1 MENCK
6 KRLLGMTLPQIKE
19 AVTTVGMPAFT
30 AKQIADWVYKK
41 RVRSIDEMSNISI
54 KNRERL
60 AQLFEVGFAE
70 PVEAMRSVDGTIKY
84 LYKVDNSHYPVLPV
98 KPPQSVLKS
107 FSDSAHHMALISESH
122 QIYLAEVLSEALPL

>member
-1 MENCK
+1 
-6 KRLLGMTLPQIKE
+6 MTLPQIKE

-60 AQLFEVGFAE
+60 A
-70 PVEAMRSVDGTIKY
+70 
-84 LYKVDNSHYPVLPV
+84 
-98 KPPQSVLKS
+98 
-107 FSDSAHHMALISESH
+107 
-122 QIYLAEVLSEALPL
+122 